1 MIRRRRRRRRII
13 GHAMRCPAAEAEWSA
28 CDDAA
33 PRTPRAKRVGAGGIS
48 SIIIIARC
56 NSHATVA
63 VLCSTHTDPLPAD
76 SIACRSYRE
85 TRRFVA
91 PLSLA
96 HLPNTKG
103 ILRIFISP
111 QTLFSTTNDKLKWE
125 DMCLHECSN
134 IYNLTNSQ
142 FSDFLDRARSKLY

>member
-96 HLPNTKG
+96 HLSNSTG
-103 ILRIFISP
+103 ILTIFISP
-111 QTLFSTTNDKLKWE
+111 QTLFITTNLNE
-125 DMCLHECSN
+125 RISAYMNVPTFTTLQTRS
-134 IYNLTNSQ
+134 
-142 FSDFLDRARSKLY
+142 FLISWTVREASYTR